1 MGDHLLHTLWLS
13 EWCSYYV
20 LLNYAGPLCVCVQVL
35 ESSVSS
41 CIYGINTSNREIR
54 VRHIN
59 HKIHFVFGD
68 TLGCLEHMPW
78 ASLKLAP
85 NKEMRWHSEKNV
97 ARTMRKKYNTDA
109 SFLFPTACNT
119 SNSNKRRKLESSRF
133 GLNAPKPPARK
144 RKKKLHY
151 IFYIYYTQNLPSP
164 LVAL

>member
-1 MGDHLLHTLWLS
+1 MDMFWHYLSVLFRMFTYTAWTLRKSLQWVWILVLHTKKMWSIVNWSIVKLLWLKYIYFTL
-13 EWCSYYV
+13 WV

-78 ASLKLAP
+78 ASLKLAQLH
-85 NKEMRWHSEKNV
+85 KEMRRHSEKMCGPNYV
-97 ARTMRKKYNTDA
+97 KEIQHWC
-109 SFLFPTACNT
+109 L
-119 SNSNKRRKLESSRF
+119 
-133 GLNAPKPPARK
+133 
-144 RKKKLHY
+144 
-151 IFYIYYTQNLPSP
+151 LPLP
-164 LVAL
+164 NGMQYFQFE